1 MPLRALLIFTLLG
14 LLPRVAAQGMVV
26 AQERRAAEAG
36 AQVLRDGGTATDAA
50 VATAFALAVTHP
62 AAGNLGGGGFLLHRD
77 AKGKASFLDF
87 REMAPARAHAR
98 MFLREGVYDEDRH
111 HESLRS
117 VGVPGSVAG
126 LHAAWRRQGKLPW
139 ARLLAPAIALARD
152 GFPLSPTLAK
162 SLEEHL
168 PDFARHA
175 PTLAQFS
182 HGGKPLQAGDLLR
195 QPDLADTLARIAA
208 EGPAGFYRGRTAQLL
223 AEEMAR
229 GGGLVTA
236 KDLAAYTP
244 KWRRPLRG
252 TYRGHEV
259 LAAPPPSS
267 GGVVILE
274 ILNQLEGD
282 DLGALGGDSPAFVH
296 LTAEAMRRAY
306 ADRARWL
313 GDPDFNPGLPVARL
327 TSKAYAAR
335 LRKGIALDRASVS
348 SPERF
353 TWPHESNET
362 THLSVVDRAGN
373 AVSLTTTLEDSYG
386 LKRIVPGAGFLLNN
400 EMGDFNAGPGLT
412 DATGRIGTKANL
424 AAPRKRMLSSMCPV
438 ILSRD
443 GKLRLVAGSPG
454 GRTIPN
460 TTLRVVLNVVDF
472 GMGAQAAVDAP
483 RFHHQWLPD
492 RIRLEEGRWPQTA
505 LDALAAKGHTLA
517 TVSRQGVAQVI
528 LLKDGKP
535 EGGAD
540 AARWAESWAA
550 AE

>member
-1 MPLRALLIFTLLG
+1 MLLRTLLALLMLG
-14 LLPRVAAQGMVV
+14 GIPAAAQGMVV
-26 AQERRAAEAG
+26 AQERQAAEAG
-36 AQVLRDGGTATDAA
+36 AQVLREGGTATDAA
-50 VATAFALAVTHP
+50 VATAFALSVTHP

-77 AKGKASFLDF
+77 AKGRASFVDF

-98 MFLREGVYDEDRH
+98 MFLKDGAYDEARH
-111 HESLRS
+111 HDSLLS

-126 LHAAWRRQGKLPW
+126 LHAAWKRQGKLPW
-139 ARLLAPAIALARD
+139 ARLLAPAIALARE
-152 GFPLSPTLAK
+152 GFPVSPTLAR
-162 SLEEHL
+162 SLEAYL
-168 PDFARHA
+168 PEFAKHA

-182 HGGKPLQAGDLLR
+182 RDGKPLQPGDRLR
-195 QPDLADTLARIAA
+195 QPDLADSLQRIADH
-208 EGPAGFYRGRTAQLL
+208 GPAGFYRGRTAQLL
-223 AEEMAR
+223 VAQMKRE
-229 GGGLVTA
+229 GGLITA
-236 KDLAAYTP
+236 RDLAAYVP
-244 KWRRPLRG
+244 RWRRPLRG

-282 DLGALGGDSPAFVH
+282 DLAALGQDSPAFVH

-313 GDPDFNPGLPVARL
+313 GDPDFNPALPVARL
-327 TSKAYAAR
+327 TSKAYAAQ
-335 LRKGIALDRASVS
+335 LRKGISPTRASVS
-348 SPERF
+348 SPESF
-353 TWPHESNET
+353 TWPAESDET

-386 LKRIVPGAGFLLNN
+386 LKRLVPGAGFLLNN
-400 EMGDFNAGPGLT
+400 EMGDFNAKPGLT
-412 DATGRIGTKANL
+412 DALGRIGTKANL

-438 ILSRD
+438 ILSLD

-472 GMGAQAAVDAP
+472 GLGAKAAVDAP

-492 RIRLEEGRWPQTA
+492 RIRLEQGRWPQAT

-517 TVSRQGVAQVI
+517 TVSQQGVAQVI
-528 LLKDGKP
+528 LLRDGKA

-540 AARWAESWAA
+540 AQRWGESWAA
-550 AE
+550 TE